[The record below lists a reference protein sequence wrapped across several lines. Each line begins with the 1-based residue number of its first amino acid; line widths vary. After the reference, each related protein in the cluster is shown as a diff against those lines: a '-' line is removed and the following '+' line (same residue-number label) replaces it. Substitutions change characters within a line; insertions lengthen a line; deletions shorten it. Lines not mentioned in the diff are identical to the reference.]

1 MAKPVRV
8 VELDILRAVAIIVV
22 IVGHF
27 DYFLPT
33 VKSNFI
39 VGTTVHANITLFGVA
54 LFLFISGFV
63 LYLNHPSFSER
74 NELTDF
80 LKKGCSGFFR
90 CIGWQLRQWLVEG
103 QWLLEGLLEGYS
115 LLLESTQW

>member
-39 VGTTVHANITLFGVA
+39 VGT
-54 LFLFISGFV
+54 
-63 LYLNHPSFSER
+63 
-74 NELTDF
+74 
-80 LKKGCSGFFR
+80 
-90 CIGWQLRQWLVEG
+90 
-103 QWLLEGLLEGYS
+103 
-115 LLLESTQW
+115 